1 MYDTFAMKD
10 CPCCGGSQINLVE
23 SKHGMSPDTVN
34 MYYVTCTLCGLR
46 TRTFGSKCGATNAWN
61 TRSQT
66 QDQLEVVTSLRDEN
80 AKLLKLLCENSNLT
94 NDETKKYV
102 G

>member
-1 MYDTFAMKD
+1 MYDMFDMKD
-10 CPCCGGSQINLVE
+10 CPCCGGSLINIVE
-23 SKHGMSPDTVN
+23 SKHGMSPDTVD

-46 TRTFGSKCGATNAWN
+46 TRTFGSKCDAANAWN

-66 QDQLEVVTSLRDEN
+66 QDQSEVVASLRDEN
-80 AKLLKLLCENSNLT
+80 AKLLNLLCESNKLT
-94 NDETKKYV
+94 NDETKQYV

>member
-1 MYDTFAMKD
+1 MCDTFAMKC

-23 SKHGMSPDTVN
+23 SKHGMSPDTVD

-46 TRTFGSKCGATNAWN
+46 TRTFGSKCDAANAWN
-61 TRSQT
+61 TRPQP
-66 QDQLEVVTSLRDEN
+66 QDKSEVIEALRDEN
-80 AKLLKLLCENSNLT
+80 TRLLKLLCENNKLT
-94 NDETKKYV
+94 SDETKQYV

>member
-1 MYDTFAMKD
+1 MYDMFDMKD

-23 SKHGMSPDTVN
+23 SKHGMSPDIAG

-46 TRTFGSKCGATNAWN
+46 TRTFDSKHDAANAWN

-66 QDQLEVVTSLRDEN
+66 QDQSGVVASLRDEN
-80 AKLLKLLCENSNLT
+80 AKLLNLLCKSSKLT
-94 NDETKKYV
+94 NDETKQYV